1 MCRKRKIVSKV
12 FCVAHHLLI
21 LLRLDTHS
29 LVYCR
34 KPTSFD
40 LSAFTLALENL
51 GIFDKL
57 LVDIK
62 KGEIIMANIYDL
74 IVIGGGPGGYLAAE
88 RAAHAG
94 LKTLLFEKNSL
105 GGVCLNEGCIPSKA
119 LLNSAKT
126 YLHAKHSDAYG
137 VSCENVTI
145 DQAKVIARKRKVVK
159 TLVSGVGA
167 KMKANKV
174 TVVKEEATI
183 DGKSTE
189 GFTVKSASGSYIGKN
204 LIIATGSSAA
214 VPPIPGVKENLGDF
228 VCTNREVLELTEI
241 PEKFTVIGGGV
252 IGLEMAAYY
261 AAVGAKVTVVEMLDH
276 IAGPTDREISTR
288 LQKEL
293 EALGIKFLLGHACEQ
308 IEKGAVYVKSPE
320 GQSLSIPADK
330 VLLSIGRRANYMN
343 LGLDTIGV
351 ETDRPG
357 IRTDPMCRTNVEGVY
372 AIGDVNGHHMLA
384 HTAYREAEVAVNTIL
399 GKKDYMRYNAN
410 PSVIYTMPEVA
421 SVGKTEEEC
430 KEKGIDFEV
439 RKLSMMFSGR
449 FVAENEGADGLCKI
463 IVDKKK
469 RTVLG
474 VHLIGTYAGEMIWGA
489 AEMLEA
495 QLRVS
500 DARQIIFPHPT
511 VSEIIREV
519 LWEFPET

>member
-1 MCRKRKIVSKV
+1 ME
-12 FCVAHHLLI
+12 L
-21 LLRLDTHS
+21 
-29 LVYCR
+29 
-34 KPTSFD
+34 
-40 LSAFTLALENL
+40 
-51 GIFDKL
+51 
-57 LVDIK
+57 
-62 KGEIIMANIYDL
+62 YDL

-126 YLHAKHSDAYG
+126 YLHAKHASMYG
-137 VSCENVTI
+137 VNTENVTV
-145 DQAKVIARKRKVVK
+145 DQAKVIERKRKVVK

-167 KMKANKV
+167 KMRQHKV
-174 TVVKEEATI
+174 VVVKEEATI
-183 DGKSTE
+183 DGKCTD
-189 GFTVKSASGSYIGKN
+189 GFKIKSASGTYTGKK

-228 VCTNREVLELTEI
+228 VCTNREVLELTQI
-241 PEKFTVIGGGV
+241 PEQFTVIGGGV

-261 AAVGAKVTVVEMLDH
+261 AAVGSKVTVVEMLDH

-293 EALGIKFLLGHACEQ
+293 EAMGITFLLGHACEKV
-308 IEKGAVYVKSPE
+308 EPGKVYVKAPDGTQKVIE
-320 GQSLSIPADK
+320 ANK

-343 LGLDTIGV
+343 IGLETIGV
-351 ETDRPG
+351 KTDRPG
-357 IRTDPMCRTNVEGVY
+357 IVTDAMCRTNVPDVY

-399 GKKDYMRYNAN
+399 GKKDYMRYHAN

-421 SVGKTEEEC
+421 SVGKTEEDC
-430 KEKGIDFEV
+430 KAQGVEYELK
-439 RKLSMMFSGR
+439 KLSMMYSGR

-463 IVDKKK
+463 IVDKKT
-469 RTVLG
+469 RLILG
-474 VHLIGTYAGEMIWGA
+474 IHLIGAYAGEMIWGGA
-489 AEMLEA
+489 QMLET
-495 QLRVS
+495 QLRVN

-511 VSEIIREV
+511 VSEIVREV
-519 LWEFPET
+519 LWEFPDK